1 MITILSKIIVI
12 FVYSVTFKCIWKWLC
27 GTEKYLGSCVSGP
40 IKAHECLYIRIGI
53 KTKNSRCVYTLRMP
67 CQKLWLVK
75 KCELWKWLNTFQRLY
90 AVLCMCLQVVLFF
103 QLVKIL
109 LCIYLLSETG
119 SKLNMA
125 WGKRASKLCSQNSRW
140 RQKIPLYEFLFLI
153 FLTHDIVKHISR
165 AWVLFSPN
173 ISTIGNVILHVCN
186 SLINKGFKFYIIRS
200 VFAVTPTIVFC
211 WLTNMH
217 FQASLMSQ

>member
-1 MITILSKIIVI
+1 MRLQSTLCDLWK
-12 FVYSVTFKCIWKWLC
+12 SVNCESDWIHFKDCMLF
-27 GTEKYLGSCVSGP
+27 CV
-40 IKAHECLYIRIGI
+40 
-53 KTKNSRCVYTLRMP
+53 CVYRWY
-67 CQKLWLVK
+67 CS
-75 KCELWKWLNTFQRLY
+75 
-90 AVLCMCLQVVLFF
+90 F

-186 SLINKGFKFYIIRS
+186 SLINKGLKLYIIRS